1 MEGHIARWYLGIAEA
16 EKSDKLLIS
25 YMICADSKGQSWAF
39 PETAEI
45 LEIPVAQII
54 ASKVKVQ
61 YLGSVRIWC
70 NLVSK
75 TLSNEMDNIV
85 NSIEKK

>member
-1 MEGHIARWYLGIAEA
+1 
-16 EKSDKLLIS
+16 
-25 YMICADSKGQSWAF
+25 MIHADTKGQSWTF
-39 PETAEI
+39 PKTAEI
-45 LEIPVAQII
+45 LETSVEQII
-54 ASKVKVQ
+54 ASTVKVH
-61 YLGSVRIWC
+61 YLGSLRIWC

>member
-1 MEGHIARWYLGIAEA
+1 MVEA

-25 YMICADSKGQSWAF
+25 YMIQADSKRQSWTF

-45 LEIPVAQII
+45 LETSVEQIT

-61 YLGSVRIWC
+61 YLGSV
-70 NLVSK
+70 
-75 TLSNEMDNIV
+75 
-85 NSIEKK
+85 

>member
-1 MEGHIARWYLGIAEA
+1 
-16 EKSDKLLIS
+16 
-25 YMICADSKGQSWAF
+25 MIHADSKERSWTF

-45 LEIPVAQII
+45 LETFVEQIT
-54 ASKVKVQ
+54 ASKVQ
-61 YLGSVRIWC
+61 YLDSVRIRY

-85 NSIEKK
+85 NFIEKK